1 MSLCLRFGAMSFG
14 GIAVAPP
21 APSSILSGLSLAL
34 PRLPTLRQFLPQAAP
49 QVSTDPRLEEL
60 KKQIEET
67 GDTPFLIDN
76 GMILRAAPKK
86 RTCPAC
92 GHVKRSH
99 FMCMHCFAEIR
110 TFLKSKKKALFPE
123 PTEVKQELD
132 PVDEQL
138 VYPKRRLRMDEV
150 RLREKDWVPKRE
162 EPLEYSR
169 DQTRKKW

>member
-1 MSLCLRFGAMSFG
+1 
-14 GIAVAPP
+14 
-21 APSSILSGLSLAL
+21 
-34 PRLPTLRQFLPQAAP
+34 
-49 QVSTDPRLEEL
+49 
-60 KKQIEET
+60 
-67 GDTPFLIDN
+67 
-76 GMILRAAPKK
+76 
-86 RTCPAC
+86 
-92 GHVKRSH
+92 
-99 FMCMHCFAEIR
+99 MCMHCFAEIR

-169 DQTRKKW
+169 DQTRKRW